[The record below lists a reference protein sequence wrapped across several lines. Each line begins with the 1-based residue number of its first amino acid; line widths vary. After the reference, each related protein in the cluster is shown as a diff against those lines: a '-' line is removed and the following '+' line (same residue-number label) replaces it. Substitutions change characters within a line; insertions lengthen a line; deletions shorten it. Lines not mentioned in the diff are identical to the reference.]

1 MEELV
6 SVIVPVYN
14 VEKYLGKCLDS
25 IISQIYTNL
34 EIILVND
41 GSTDQSEKICVNYKN
56 RDKRITYIY
65 QTNAGSGPA
74 RNNGLKH
81 AHGKFIVFVDPD
93 DWIDSN
99 LVSNLVSA
107 QSNSFDLVLSGCTTI
122 YFKNQK
128 EKKRSVLIPE
138 QKILEGTEAKQEYV
152 ALFNKGLIG
161 SPTKKLYLKE
171 IIDKHN
177 LEFPDLRRSQDI
189 VFNYRYFDKC
199 NSVNIINY
207 SGYFY
212 RINYEDRGIK
222 LKENYYL
229 TINLI
234 VKDVCALYEKWGIAL
249 KKNQMADTY
258 VGLYIAALEA
268 NIQGRKD
275 IINIVNDVN
284 VRKIFETASCNRAD
298 LKLIQYLVLKKHIK
312 LLSSFMK
319 FRIFIKAIL

>member
-25 IISQIYTNL
+25 IISQTYTNL

-41 GSTDQSEKICVNYKN
+41 GSADLSEKICVDYKN
-56 RDKRITYIY
+56 RDKRIIYIY
-65 QTNAGSGPA
+65 QANAGSGPA

-81 AHGKFIVFVDPD
+81 AHGKFIAFVDPD
-93 DWIDSN
+93 DWIDGN
-99 LVSNLVSA
+99 LISNLVSA

-122 YFKNQK
+122 YFKKQK
-128 EKKRSVLIPE
+128 EKKHSDLIPE
-138 QKILEGTEAKQEYV
+138 QQILEGIEAKQEYL

-171 IIDKHN
+171 IIDKYN

-199 NSVNIINY
+199 NSVKIINY

-234 VKDVCALYEKWGIAL
+234 VKDVRALYEKWGITL
-249 KKNQMADTY
+249 QKNQIADTY

-268 NIQGRKD
+268 NIMARKD
-275 IINIVNDVN
+275 IINIINDIN
-284 VRKIFETASCNRAD
+284 VREIFEVASCARID
-298 LKLIQYLVLKKHIK
+298 LKIIKYLLLKKHVK
-312 LLSSFMK
+312 LLSGFMR